1 MNESAEKSPFSNRVQ
16 SAITSVSFPQTLERV
31 RAMGAKWYKAIG
43 KDWVTDMDVL
53 LDFPHGSNVVWIAPK
68 WLTAGDLLFFYHT
81 KAAKNIAKKLYNE
94 AKGLLYSSKINS
106 LSSTEK
112 ETKMLLNFL
121 ERSIKTADFYSGTI
135 FGFAVVSGRPQ
146 RLFDADKHFKGTI
159 YAPLGDVYIFDEP
172 LRSEHFIDIV
182 EIGQNTT
189 TPIYGS
195 QFGQLKERL
204 GITNRLPD
212 VLKEAEATSAGFHDV
227 NSDNWLE
234 ISCKKEAR
242 FVDEA
247 QLRAYLLD
255 YLLDEI
261 KDTRTPV
268 YPECDCYRN
277 GQRTGIADYFM
288 RLNNKWVPV
297 EAKLNVLV
305 ENDLYLQ
312 IAKYLHCDAFAP
324 TRGVSRGH
332 MFAFAGSTLCLVM
345 DQMGIYLVGDDG
357 FVDCRAD
364 SPIFRREDLN
374 RSTIQEVRRSII
386 TLLK

>member
-1 MNESAEKSPFSNRVQ
+1 MKKLTEEFSLSNRVQ
-16 SAITSVSFPQTLERV
+16 SAITSISFPQTLERV
-31 RAMGAKWYKAIG
+31 RAMGSKWYKAVG
-43 KDWVTDMDVL
+43 RDWVTDMDVL

-68 WLTAGDLLFFYHT
+68 WLSAGDLLFFYHT
-81 KAAKNIAKKLYNE
+81 KTAHNIAKRLCAE
-94 AKGLLYSSKINS
+94 AKGLLCSSRVNS
-106 LSSTEK
+106 LSAKK
-112 ETKMLLNFL
+112 ETEMLLDVL
-121 ERSIKTADFYSGTI
+121 KRSVSIADSYSGTI
-135 FGFAVVSGRPQ
+135 FGFAVVSDRPQ

-159 YAPLGDVYIFDEP
+159 YAPIGEVHIFDKP
-172 LRSEHFIDIV
+172 LRSECFIGIV

-189 TPIYGS
+189 TPLYGS

-204 GITNRLPD
+204 EIANSLPPI
-212 VLKEAEATSAGFHDV
+212 LKTAEATSAGFHDV
-227 NSDNWLE
+227 NSDNWVD
-234 ISCKKEAR
+234 ISCKKETR

-305 ENDLYLQ
+305 ENDLSLQ

-332 MFAFAGSTLCLVM
+332 MFALAGSTLCLVM

-374 RSTIQEVRRSII
+374 RSTIQEVRRRII